1 MADKMM
7 KLADISALPE
17 VQVRGGLN
25 SAQVA
30 ELRDLLDGGVDL
42 DPLDVFHNP
51 ADPESPNILSDGF
64 HRKAAYEQSGREKA
78 PVTLHEGGMS
88 EALEFA
94 MKNCRHGNPM
104 TNAGKRSAVKMA
116 LADIR
121 IKRMSDKRI
130 AKMCGV
136 SASLVAD
143 ARSGKLDKPAKE
155 RKPREAKASST
166 PAPQAEPA
174 QRYEPGPTAS
184 RSTGGSG
191 QALAPVVTHE
201 RTPASEPNK
210 VDTIDEKL
218 KAIESWLKAG
228 YLDLPA
234 IVSCAETKKH
244 RLIMIPKKDLCFVI
258 ATEGQPLREYKI
270 EKLDMVEGKIQVE
283 LKEGELL

>member
-25 SAQVA
+25 PNQVA

-42 DPLDVFHNP
+42 DPLDIFHDP

-78 PVTLHEGGMS
+78 PVVMHEGGIS
-88 EALEFA
+88 DALEFA
-94 MKNCRHGNPM
+94 MKNCHHGNPM

-116 LADIR
+116 IADTR

-143 ARSGKLDKPAKE
+143 VRSGKLDKPAKQP
-155 RKPREAKASST
+155 KPKTEPVTPPEPVQRHE
-166 PAPQAEPA
+166 PAPAP
-174 QRYEPGPTAS
+174 PKS
-184 RSTGGSG
+184 SGGSG
-191 QALAPVVTHE
+191 PALAPVVNHE
-201 RTPASEPNK
+201 RTPAPEPNK
-210 VDTIDEKL
+210 VDTFDEKM
-218 KAIESWLKAG
+218 KAIGGWLRAG

-234 IVSCAETKKH
+234 IVSCSDTKTH

-258 ATEGQPLREYKI
+258 AAEGQPLREYKI
-270 EKLDMVEGKIQVE
+270 EKLDMVNGKIQVE
-283 LKEGELL
+283 LQEGEPI